1 MEYSFIDDE
10 INNILNGVI
19 NFIDIDFIRNNWYIY
34 IDYFSLD
41 VIMSRIVSI
50 IMVIFITFT
59 VFIIYYTVICIIYY
73 TFIFLDYCVR
83 TAKSTISSI

>member
-83 TAKSTISSI
+83 TAKSTISSF

>member
-19 NFIDIDFIRNNWYIY
+19 NFIDIDFLRNSWYIY

-50 IMVIFITFT
+50 MMVIFITFT
-59 VFIIYYTVICIIYY
+59 VFIIYYTAICMIYY
-73 TFIFLDYCVR
+73 TIIFLDYCIR
-83 TAKSTISSI
+83 TTKSAISSI